1 MKLWKLGV
9 LVLSVILIGSA
20 KAHSAPPQRNA
31 VRILKFEVDGR
42 RIEKRFKIVLY
53 VGKQVIE
60 PTMKGDSFVLPSSVR
75 DQESVGVRFLC
86 GKYNLF
92 FDHVA
97 LSSFDVDWI
106 IGVDHKPFKQE
117 YVEPETADKLR
128 LLYYI
133 SFVPKD
139 ADGTRLVVKV
149 YK

>member
-9 LVLSVILIGSA
+9 LALSVILVGSA
-20 KAHSAPPQRNA
+20 RGHSAAPQTDA

-53 VGKQVIE
+53 VGKQAIE
-60 PTMKGDSFVLPSSVR
+60 PTMKGNSFVLPPSVR
-75 DQESVGVRFLC
+75 EQESVGVRFLC
-86 GKYNLF
+86 GKYNLL
-92 FDHVA
+92 FDHVTI
-97 LSSFDVDWI
+97 SSFDVDWI

-139 ADGTRLVVKV
+139 ADGSRLVVKV